1 VSAFIF
7 VALYFKSS
15 IRTNPATGHIQ
26 SYFRLIESYRN
37 ESDRVCHRT
46 IVNLGFI
53 DSLITPEQLNAV
65 SRRLTDMYHLK
76 KTLFVNT
83 DPIVQELVS
92 KLWAEIRSNNKL
104 DLKLYET
111 NNRNVDV
118 DTLKHS
124 DVREVGAEWLCYN
137 TWQELGIDKV
147 LEENNFT
154 ESEIKLAQT
163 QIISRAIYP
172 SSELA
177 TSKLIV
183 ENSAITELTGFDVE
197 KINKDRLYR
206 GALKISE
213 VHQQIQHHLSIKTNE
228 LFDIKD
234 KIMLYDLT
242 NTYFEGEKRNSKLAK
257 HGRSKEKRSDAKLV
271 VLALVVNIY
280 GFIKYSSIHEG
291 NMSDSADL
299 LKIITHLDKATGTQ
313 KPLVVMDAGVAT
325 EDNLKLLIKNGYN
338 YLCVSR
344 SKPKDIIFDSNKLTT
359 IYSKENGT
367 EVRLKNIESSNLS
380 GHLLEVYSKKK
391 ELKEDAM
398 QTQFVT
404 RFVLELE
411 KIKKSVAKKG
421 GVKTIAKVH
430 QRIGRAKQKYPSVH
444 NLFEII
450 TTNDAKNITTINW
463 KRKENS
469 NTTTKVEQGKYFLRT
484 NLNITEEVIVWEAYN
499 TIREI
504 ESTFKLL
511 KTDLDL
517 RPIYHKNDES
527 TIAHLNLGLLAYWL
541 VNTIRQKLKQNG
553 FTKDWK
559 EIKRIASTQKV
570 ITTTGINTAGK
581 EITIRKCSEP
591 NQSLKNLQELLKIKP
606 RPFTKLK
613 SVVHRPKRVET
624 NNQKILLL
632 GT

>member
-1 VSAFIF
+1 MSAFIF

-26 SYFRLIESYRN
+26 SYYRLVESYRN
-37 ESDRVCHRT
+37 DSGRVCHRT

-53 DSLITPEQLNAV
+53 DSSITPEQLNAV

-76 KTLFVNT
+76 ETLFVNT

-104 DLKLYET
+104 DLKLYEP

-206 GALKISE
+206 GALKLSE

-344 SKPKDIIFDSNKLTT
+344 SKPKDIIFDSNRLTT

-367 EVRLKNIESSNLS
+367 EVRLKNIESSSLS

-391 ELKEDAM
+391 ELKENAM

-404 RFVLELE
+404 RYVLELE

-421 GVKTIAKVH
+421 CVKTIAKVH

-450 TTNDAKNITTINW
+450 TTNDAKNITAIDW
-463 KRKENS
+463 KRKENMHP
-469 NTTTKVEQGKYFLRT
+469 TIKVEQGKYYLRT

-517 RPIYHKNDES
+517 RPIYHKNDDS

-541 VNTIRQKLKQNG
+541 VNTIRQKLKRNG
-553 FTKDWK
+553 FTKDWN

-613 SVVHRPKRVET
+613 SVVHKPKRVEA
-624 NNQKILLL
+624 NNEKILLL

>member
-1 VSAFIF
+1 
-7 VALYFKSS
+7 LYFKSS

-37 ESDRVCHRT
+37 DSERVCHRT

-53 DSLITPEQLNAV
+53 DSSITPEQLNAV

-76 KTLFVNT
+76 KTLFINT
-83 DPIVQELVS
+83 DSIVQELVS
-92 KLWAEIRSNNKL
+92 KLWTEIRSNNKL
-104 DLKLYET
+104 DLKLYEP
-111 NNRNVDV
+111 NNRKVDV

-137 TWQELGIDKV
+137 AWQELGIDKV

-154 ESEIKLAQT
+154 EAEIKLTQT

-177 TSKLIV
+177 TSKLVV

-206 GALKISE
+206 GALKLSE

-313 KPLVVMDAGVAT
+313 KPLVVIDAGVAT

-344 SKPKDIIFDSNKLTT
+344 SKPKDIIFDSNRLTT

-367 EVRLKNIESSNLS
+367 EVRLKNIESSSLS

-398 QTQFVT
+398 QTQFIT
-404 RFVLELE
+404 RYELELE
-411 KIKKSVAKKG
+411 KIKNALTKKS

-430 QRIGRAKQKYPSVH
+430 ERIGRAKQRYPSVH
-444 NLFEII
+444 NLFEIK
-450 TTNDAKNITTINW
+450 TTEDSKKITTISW
-463 KRKENS
+463 IRKENMQP
-469 NTTTKVEQGKYFLRT
+469 TAKVEQGKYFLRT
-484 NLNITEEVIVWEAYN
+484 NLKISEEVIVWEAYN

-517 RPIYHKNDES
+517 RPIYHKNDDS

-541 VNTIRQKLKQNG
+541 VNTIRQKLKRNG
-553 FTKDWK
+553 FTKDWN

-591 NQSLKNLQELLKIKP
+591 NQSLRNLQELLKIKP

-613 SVVHRPKRVET
+613 SVVHRPKRVTAINEH
-624 NNQKILLL
+624 QLLL